1 MATNTHKTN
10 LIWKGDFK
18 IKKKKKTLPK
28 HTSVLVCVTGQ
39 KDCDRLIRT
48 GRQLA
53 DAHQVELQVLSV
65 QPTSLGYQ
73 IGEELE
79 YLRQTA
85 RDAHAEMTVFFHD
98 EAALMTV
105 GFIKQVGAIHVVTGM
120 AEAPINGFVDTIH
133 QMLPSI
139 PISMVSKEGV
149 VYNICPDSE
158 DCGAPLMA
166 APQSL

>member
-1 MATNTHKTN
+1 MKNH
-10 LIWKGDFK
+10 
-18 IKKKKKTLPK
+18 KKTLPK

-133 QMLPSI
+133 QLLPSI
-139 PISMVSKEGV
+139 PMSMVSKEGV